1 MNLGKVELDG
11 ILSVDGELRQE
22 KVYEAFKEY
31 LNVQKAMAASLG
43 EYHPVRHRP
52 SLAGGGRGGTL
63 QGSRKYVMK
72 LQIDREKR

>member
-1 MNLGKVELDG
+1 MPIPQMNLGKVELDG

-52 SLAGGGRGGTL
+52 SLAGGGGERRVPFRDLGNM
-63 QGSRKYVMK
+63 S
-72 LQIDREKR
+72 